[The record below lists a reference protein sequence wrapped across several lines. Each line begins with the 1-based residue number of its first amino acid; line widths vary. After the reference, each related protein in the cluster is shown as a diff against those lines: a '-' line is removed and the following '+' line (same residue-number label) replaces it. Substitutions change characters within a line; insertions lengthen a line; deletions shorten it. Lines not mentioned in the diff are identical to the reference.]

1 MIRSSF
7 ILILSGLATL
17 YLSAQPADDEY
28 FYGFKAGMTYGSISD
43 VGITIIPD
51 VFAAETYE
59 VTTSRTLGFVGGIQ
73 FYHRFRDSR
82 LAIQPEIL
90 FGDFGSSFD
99 YTDELGLEYQ
109 MNFRYQHVSLGTQL
123 KVHPMGP
130 LHFAAGLAVNFAVS
144 PEAVDYSSNMPEL
157 GPDLQIQQSLREV
170 LRGGND
176 IQLLLGAG
184 VDFNFGLQLEV
195 RYRLGLRDVL
205 ETQANGFGFIENPN
219 RYSGISAT
227 LGWWIPF
234 PD

>member
-1 MIRSSF
+1 MMRR
-7 ILILSGLATL
+7 ILLLTVSVSYSAMLL
-17 YLSAQPADDEY
+17 AQPADDEY

-51 VFAAETYE
+51 VFATETYE
-59 VTTSRTLGFVGGIQ
+59 VTTDRTLGFIGGIQ
-73 FYHRFRDSR
+73 FYHRFRNSR

-90 FGDFGSSFD
+90 FGDFGSAFS
-99 YTDELGLEYQ
+99 YTDQLGLEYQ
-109 MNFRYQHVSLGTQL
+109 MNFRYQHVSLGTQV

-144 PEAVDYSSNMPEL
+144 PDAITYSSNMPEL

-170 LRGGND
+170 LRGSND

-184 VDFNFGLQLEV
+184 VDFNFGLQLEI

-205 ETQANGFGFIENPN
+205 ETQSNGFGFIENPN
-219 RYSGISAT
+219 RYSGIST
-227 LGWWIPF
+227 TIGWWIPF

>member
-1 MIRSSF
+1 MIRSV
-7 ILILSGLATL
+7 ILLALGTIWC
-17 YLSAQPADDEY
+17 YNLSAQPADDEY
-28 FYGFKAGMTYGSISD
+28 FYGFKAGVTYGSFSD
-43 VGITIIPD
+43 VNITIIPD

-59 VTTSRTLGFVGGIQ
+59 VTTDRQLGFIGGIQ
-73 FYHRFRDSR
+73 FYHRFNNSR

-90 FGDFGSSFD
+90 FGDFGSSFS
-99 YTDELGLEYQ
+99 YTDELGLDYQ
-109 MNFRYQHVSLGTQL
+109 MDFRYQHVSLGTQV

-144 PEAVDYSSNMPEL
+144 PDAINYSSNMPEL

-170 LRGGND
+170 LRGSND

-184 VDFNFGLQLEV
+184 FDFDFGLQLEV

-219 RYSGISAT
+219 RYSGLSAT